1 VIGATIIE
9 PQAVGHESRQKTVQE
24 TAVLDTKP
32 QQHACGHDQRPDDE
46 ERSRPKLVGQP
57 AEASSK
63 EKHGGGRGQKEDP
76 SERGYSRRRLQEENE
91 VEGRAGDGTVVE
103 EGGNVDEREVAAT
116 KEREG
121 EKRIARSPLAHKEG
135 AETRTGEQKR
145 PGHVGKTVFAPCTSP

>member
-1 VIGATIIE
+1 MA
-9 PQAVGHESRQKTVQE
+9 AVEGRKKTRLKGGI
-24 TAVLDTKP
+24 A
-32 QQHACGHDQRPDDE
+32 DD
-46 ERSRPKLVGQP
+46 
-57 AEASSK
+57 
-63 EKHGGGRGQKEDP
+63 
-76 SERGYSRRRLQEENE
+76 RLQEENK

-121 EKRIARSPLAHKEG
+121 EKRIARPPLAHKEG